1 MENHMNKW
9 MIWGFFPLFLETP
22 IYVYTYVH
30 LFSLV
35 SLYGPDNQGM
45 PHVEIITLTFASEA
59 FVFARPWQEDEAGSQ
74 LGIWKQSFRYQS
86 PNVCDEILEYFL
98 WICMIFN

>member
-1 MENHMNKW
+1 MNKW

-74 LGIWKQSFRYQS
+74 LGI
-86 PNVCDEILEYFL
+86 
-98 WICMIFN
+98 